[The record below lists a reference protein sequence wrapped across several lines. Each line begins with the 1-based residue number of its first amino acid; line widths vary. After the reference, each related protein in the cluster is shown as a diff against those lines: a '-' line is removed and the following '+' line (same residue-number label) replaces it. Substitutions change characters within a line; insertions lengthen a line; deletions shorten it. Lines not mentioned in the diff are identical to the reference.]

1 MNRKNFLKILT
12 TTSLASL
19 LPSCATTKHKKT
31 EYLYW
36 KRINLNLGLGKQ
48 VRIVHVSDTHI
59 CYADEREDELKR
71 KLAYQRE
78 LAFCGRELGVNGPIM
93 RNLYEAIDYANDVGA
108 LLVHTG
114 DLIDFTSKINFEL
127 GRKALERC
135 DNYIMSVG
143 NHEFSQYMYFEQA
156 KENDAYKAKSAPDI
170 AKMVGHDIE
179 FASKIFNGV
188 NVVTVDNNYYRFTE
202 NALKKLQNEVEKGLP
217 IIIGFHMPIYT
228 PEFFEYGMGAMGGQC
243 SWLVDVP
250 DDKLAMY
257 KNEQKR
263 KEQAPD
269 DATKEFVK
277 YMKSQSIIKAVL
289 CGHFHSAM
297 DSVVFGNVR
306 QYCVGATNRYLA
318 QEFILS

>member
-1 MNRKNFLKILT
+1 MNRKTFLKLMTVGAIAPLMSKCT
-12 TTSLASL
+12 TQQ
-19 LPSCATTKHKKT
+19 KKT

-36 KRINLNLGLGKQ
+36 KRINLNIGLEKQ

-59 CYADEREDELKR
+59 CYADNREDELKR

-78 LAFCGRELGVNGPIM
+78 LAFCGRELGVDGPIM
-93 RNLYEAIDYANDVGA
+93 RNLYEAIDYANSVDA
-108 LLVHTG
+108 LVIHTG

-127 GRKALERC
+127 GRKALARC
-135 DNYIMSVG
+135 NNYIMSVG
-143 NHEFSQYMYFEQA
+143 NHEFSQYIYMKQVIED
-156 KENDAYKAKSAPDI
+156 DAYKAESAPDVE
-170 AKMVGHDIE
+170 KMVGHNID
-179 FASKIFNGV
+179 FASKIFNGI
-188 NVVTVDNNYYRFTE
+188 NVITVDNNYYRFTE
-202 NALKKLQNEVEKGLP
+202 NALEKLQAEVAKGLP

-228 PEFFEYGMGAMGGQC
+228 PEFFEYGMGAMGNQC

-269 DATKEFVK
+269 KATKEFVK
-277 YMKSQSIIKAVL
+277 YMKSQPLIKAVL

-297 DSVVFGNVR
+297 DSILFGDVR

-318 QEFILS
+318 QEFIIT

>member
-1 MNRKNFLKILT
+1 MNRKTFLKILAT
-12 TTSLASL
+12 TPLASL
-19 LPSCATTKHKKT
+19 MASCTTTKQKKP

-36 KRINLNLGLGKQ
+36 KRINLNIGLGKE

-78 LAFCGRELGVNGPIM
+78 LAFCGRQLGVDGPIM
-93 RNLYEAIDYANDVGA
+93 RNLYEAIYYANSVDA

-135 DNYIMSVG
+135 NNYIMSVG
-143 NHEFSQYMYFEQA
+143 NHEFSQYMYLKQVVED
-156 KENDAYKAKSAPDI
+156 DAYKAESAPDVK
-170 AKMVGHDIE
+170 KMVGHDIE
-179 FASKIFNGV
+179 FASKIFNGI
-188 NVVTVDNNYYRFTE
+188 NVITVDNNYYRFTE
-202 NALKKLQNEVEKGLP
+202 NALGKLQAEVAKGLP

-228 PEFFEYGMGAMGGQC
+228 PEFFEYGMGAMGNQC

-250 DDKLAMY
+250 ADKLAMY

-263 KEQAPD
+263 KEQAPTK
-269 DATKEFVK
+269 ATTEFVK
-277 YMKSQSIIKAVL
+277 YMKSQPLIKAVL

-297 DSVVFGNVR
+297 DATVFGNVR

-318 QEFILS
+318 QEFIIN